1 MLKIGIIKEW
11 KQPAD
16 KRTVLTP
23 HQCEQLM
30 LDHPQ
35 IKISV
40 ESSSDRT
47 FTDNEYRK
55 HGIEITTDM
64 SDCDM
69 LLGVKEVPPDKL
81 IPNKTY
87 FFFSHTI
94 KKQPYNQKL
103 MRALIS
109 KKIRMIDFETLT
121 ESNGKRI
128 IGFGNF
134 AGKVGAYNGLLTWG
148 RKYNTFSLTPAYQ
161 INSYKGIV
169 EEAKSKIKG
178 DIKIVLTG
186 TGRVGGG
193 AYKFLTD
200 IGLEEISPEDF
211 LKHKKKGIWFTHL
224 GSKQLFRRKSDKKY
238 DRKQF
243 HTEPELYESSFLQY
257 ANQCDL
263 LINGIFWNSRM
274 PRLFETTDIQNSA
287 FKISV
292 IADVSCDVN
301 GSVPITYRATD
312 IFNPAFGVS
321 RKTLQ
326 ETNPYSTD
334 TIDMMTVTN
343 LPTELPKDASTFFG
357 KTFVQ
362 RLIPEIL
369 NPEHSLILDRATIC
383 LNGKLNKGYEY
394 LKDYAAI

>member
-47 FTDNEYRK
+47 FTDNDYRK

-94 KKQPYNQKL
+94 KKQPYNLKL

-121 ESNGKRI
+121 EDNGKRI

-148 RKYNTFSLTPAYQ
+148 KKYKTFTLSPANQ
-161 INSYKGIV
+161 INSYNSIV
-169 EEAKSKIKG
+169 QEAKSKTKG
-178 DIKIVLTG
+178 DIRIVLTG

-193 AYKFLTD
+193 ALKFLTD
-200 IGLEEISPEDF
+200 IGIKELKPDEF
-211 LKHKKKGIWFTHL
+211 LTTKRKGIFFTHL
-224 GSKQLFRRKSDKKY
+224 GSRHLFKRKSDGKY
-238 DRKQF
+238 DRQEF
-243 HTEPELYESSFLQY
+243 HAQPELYKSDFAKY
-257 ANQCDL
+257 IPKTDL
-263 LINGIFWNSRM
+263 LINGIFWTSKM
-274 PRLFETTDIQNSA
+274 PRLFEVSDIGKSDFN
-287 FKISV
+287 ISV
-292 IADVSCDVN
+292 IADVSCDIN
-301 GSVPITYRATD
+301 GSVPITYKATTIYD
-312 IFNPAFGVS
+312 PVFGVDRNS
-321 RKTLQ
+321 CK
-326 ETNPYSTD
+326 ETKPFQAHTV
-334 TIDMMTVTN
+334 DMMTVTN
-343 LPTELPKDASTFFG
+343 LPTELSKDASTYFG

-362 RLIPEIL
+362 RIMPEIL
-369 NPEHSLILDRATIC
+369 KPEISKILNRATIC
-383 LNGKLNKGYEY
+383 NKGRLNKGYEY
-394 LKDYAAI
+394 LKDYAGG